1 MMMMVNCIPLR
12 SGGKTDL
19 TADAA
24 VVRGLAAAVAAVA
37 VVVGCCCRRADNNIV
52 VLYYLQLSCKQ

>member
-1 MMMMVNCIPLR
+1 MVYDNYKLGVYADRVMTMAMNCIPLR

-24 VVRGLAAAVAAVA
+24 AVRGLAAAVATATA
-37 VVVGCCCRRADNNIV
+37 AGCCG
-52 VLYYLQLSCKQ
+52 LQL